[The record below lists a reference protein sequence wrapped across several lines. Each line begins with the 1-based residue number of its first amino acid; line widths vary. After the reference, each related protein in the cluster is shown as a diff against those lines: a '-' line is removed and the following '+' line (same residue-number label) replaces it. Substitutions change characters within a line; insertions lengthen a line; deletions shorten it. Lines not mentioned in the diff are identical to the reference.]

1 MVYNLLSRKGH
12 LTRSCAPCDPI
23 AASPP
28 NQDGAYYQL
37 PSSLLHSNVLPP
49 SCQPQ
54 PFHQLRHVLRQGRC
68 PGFGLASGRV
78 AKAESGGTQGHAFEA
93 AGLGIG
99 LAMDRPIVDAFATDR
114 RAGFAEMN
122 ANLVGTPCLQTAF
135 GQGEVAELRHDANV
149 RNRAFALT
157 GIRCAA
163 PPSVAAIFDKVGFN
177 LTFLGVAS
185 YHGQVAALNRMRPEL
200 LAQVALRFGSP
211 RENDQ
216 AAGFLIEPMHGAH
229 SSRFSGLPSGN

>member
-68 PGFGLASGRV
+68 PGLSFAAGRV
-78 AKAESGGTQGHAFEA
+78 DKAESGGMQGHAFEA

-99 LAMDRPIVDAFATDR
+99 LAMDRPIVDSFATDR
-114 RAGFAEMN
+114 RAGFPRMN
-122 ANLVGTPCLQTAF
+122 ANLVGTPLLPTTF
-135 GQGEVAELRHDANV
+135 
-149 RNRAFALT
+149 
-157 GIRCAA
+157 
-163 PPSVAAIFDKVGFN
+163 PPQEIP
-177 LTFLGVAS
+177 
-185 YHGQVAALNRMRPEL
+185 Q
-200 LAQVALRFGSP
+200 
-211 RENDQ
+211 
-216 AAGFLIEPMHGAH
+216 
-229 SSRFSGLPSGN
+229 LPPP